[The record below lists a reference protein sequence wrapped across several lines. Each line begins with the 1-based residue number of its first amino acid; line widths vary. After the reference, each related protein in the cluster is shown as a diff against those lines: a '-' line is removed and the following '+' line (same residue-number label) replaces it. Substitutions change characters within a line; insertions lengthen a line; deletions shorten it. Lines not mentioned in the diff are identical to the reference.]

1 MELTPL
7 LGVLAG
13 VVASL
18 ILLALG
24 IVLVLRLRG
33 RDCDEKQQKTIMATD
48 LKRSNESVNSLEKNP
63 DIIPHNNGTY
73 RFVCLFVSLLLVLC
87 YMLCPPSPPRIHK
100 PAGVCKAAV

>member
-1 MELTPL
+1 MYFPTSSLSSGTAEVPVTMELTPL

-33 RDCDEKQQKTIMATD
+33 RDCDEKQQKTIMADD
-48 LKRSNESVNSLEKNP
+48 LKRSTESVNSLEKNP
-63 DIIPHNNGTY
+63 DIIPHNNGIDM
-73 RFVCLFVSLLLVLC
+73 FVCFIIVS
-87 YMLCPPSPPRIHK
+87 
-100 PAGVCKAAV
+100 A

>member
-1 MELTPL
+1 MAMELTPL

-33 RDCDEKQQKTIMATD
+33 RECDEKQQKTIMADD
-48 LKRSNESVNSLEKNP
+48 LKHSTESVNSLEKNP
-63 DIIPHNNGTY
+63 DIIPHNNGIG
-73 RFVCLFVSLLLVLC
+73 LFVSLLLVLDH
-87 YMLCPPSPPRIHK
+87 MLCFTVSTSPQVR
-100 PAGVCKAAV
+100 VNL

>member
-18 ILLALG
+18 ILVALG

-33 RDCDEKQQKTIMATD
+33 KDCDDKQCHNKISSSE
-48 LKRSNESVNSLEKNP
+48 LKVSSESVDSLEKNP
-63 DIIPHNNGTY
+63 DIIPHNNG
-73 RFVCLFVSLLLVLC
+73 
-87 YMLCPPSPPRIHK
+87 K
-100 PAGVCKAAV
+100 